1 MGLDLRIGL
10 IDGDEDIRFGRRQVI
25 DSQPD
30 LKVVLEDGAFDS
42 SLERV
47 PDALIDVLVIDH
59 RLRGGDGISLS
70 TKLIKQYLADDSK
83 VPAIIMTGSYL
94 SDELKLASLRGG
106 ATDLVT
112 QDAKPEVLLKAIRSA
127 VAKDDQPNYI
137 QLREFLDRMQ
147 SAKGASPEFLLRLGD
162 LTEKEKWVL
171 DLFAASVPQD
181 QVAAELDAPKYRV
194 RQILQSAQ
202 RKCGFATLSQ
212 LFIALHE
219 SGLLRA
225 SN

>member
-30 LKVVLEDGAFDS
+30 LKVVLEDAS
-42 SLERV
+42 LTSALERV
-47 PDALIDVLVIDH
+47 PEALIDVLVIDH
-59 RLRGGDGISLS
+59 RLRGGDGITLA
-70 TKLIKQYLADDSK
+70 TKLIERYLAEDAKFPS
-83 VPAIIMTGSYL
+83 IIMTGSYF
-94 SDELKLASLRGG
+94 SDELLLASLRAG

-112 QDAKPEVLLKAIRSA
+112 QDARPEELLKAIRSTA
-127 VAKDDQPNYI
+127 AKDDQPDYVE
-137 QLREFLDRMQ
+137 LRKFLDRMQ
-147 SAKGASPEFLLRLGD
+147 HTKVASPEFLLKLGD

-171 DLFAASVPQD
+171 DLFAAGVPQD

-194 RQILQSAQ
+194 RQILQAAQ

-212 LFIALHE
+212 LFLALYE
-219 SGLLRA
+219 SGLLRV
-225 SN
+225 

>member
-1 MGLDLRIGL
+1 MSLDLRIGL

-30 LKVVLEDGAFDS
+30 LKVVLEDGTFESA
-42 SLERV
+42 LNRV

-70 TKLIKQYLADDSK
+70 TKLIQRYLEDNSK
-83 VPAIIMTGSYL
+83 LPVIIMTGSYL
-94 SDELKLASLRGG
+94 SDELKLASMRAG
-106 ATDLVT
+106 ASDLVT
-112 QDAKPEVLLKAIRSA
+112 QDARPEVLLKAIRSA
-127 VAKDDQPNYI
+127 VAKDDQPNFVE
-137 QLREFLDRMQ
+137 LREFLDRMEN
-147 SAKGASPEFLLRLGD
+147 ARGASPDFLLR
-162 LTEKEKWVL
+162 L
-171 DLFAASVPQD
+171 DLFAASVPQE
-181 QVAAELDAPKYRV
+181 QVAAELDTPKYRV

-219 SGLLRA
+219 SGLLRV
-225 SN
+225 

>member
-30 LKVVLEDGAFDS
+30 LKVVLEDAT
-42 SLERV
+42 LESALMRV
-47 PDALIDVLVIDH
+47 PEALIDVLVIDH
-59 RLRGGDGISLS
+59 RLRGGDGITLA
-70 TKLIKQYLADDSK
+70 TKLIERYLAEDAKLPS
-83 VPAIIMTGSYL
+83 IIMTGSYF
-94 SDELKLASLRGG
+94 SDELLLASLRAG

-112 QDAKPEVLLKAIRSA
+112 QDARPEELLKAIRSTA
-127 VAKDDQPNYI
+127 AKDDQPDYVE
-137 QLREFLDRMQ
+137 LRKFLDRMQ
-147 SAKGASPEFLLRLGD
+147 HTKVASPEFLLKLGD

-171 DLFAASVPQD
+171 DLFAAGVPQD

-194 RQILQSAQ
+194 RQILQAAQ

-212 LFIALHE
+212 LFLALYE
-219 SGLLRA
+219 SGLLRV
-225 SN
+225 